1 MNDWLIGKILIY
13 NFYSA
18 SFLLQFTFRSLQVE
32 EENLKARREQL
43 RYKEEGLKDIEKRY
57 EERLQNEIIKYFY
70 ND

>member
-1 MNDWLIGKILIY
+1 MIGKILIY